1 MAVICGGQSLIRIR
15 QLMSH
20 TILASVLVPIWRA
33 LEKKRIDPAA
43 LLKRCDIDPELL
55 RDPDAR
61 YRIEKNDAMWAAV
74 LEATGDR
81 TVVFEIVEQLHPS
94 TLHALGYGWL
104 SSDTLNEAFDRF
116 QQFFAVV
123 SSIDGIHIEREDGQ
137 LRIWGEGLP
146 EGQRLKHGFLGHEY
160 FAVVITEMVRW
171 LVGDSVSPLR
181 VMFEHP
187 APVDCSRY
195 FEYFRC
201 PVEFSQ
207 PGNRVVFDARGMD
220 RPLPT
225 GNAALS
231 EQHDAIASAYLDRL
245 GKSSLADRIRR
256 WLSGHLPGGKVSQE
270 AAAQAMHLSARSLQR
285 HLAEE
290 SHTWSELLEDTRRS
304 LAETYLKTDR
314 TLTTGEV
321 AWLVGFTEPA
331 NFARAF
337 KRWTGMTPT
346 EFRQSA

>member
-1 MAVICGGQSLIRIR
+1 
-15 QLMSH
+15 MSY
-20 TILASVLVPIWRA
+20 TILASVLVPIWRV
-33 LEKKRIDPAA
+33 LERNRIDPEA
-43 LLKRCDIDPELL
+43 LFRSCDIDPDLL

-81 TVVFEIVEQLHPS
+81 TVVFKIVEQLHPS

-116 QQFFAVV
+116 QRFFAVV
-123 SSIDGIHIEREDGQ
+123 SSIDGIHIEREDGE

-160 FAVVITEMVRW
+160 FAVVLTEMVRW
-171 LVGDSVSPLR
+171 LAGYSMSPLR

-207 PGNRVVFDARGMD
+207 PGNRLIFDLEGMD
-220 RPLPT
+220 QPLPT
-225 GNAALS
+225 GNARLS
-231 EQHDAIASAYLDRL
+231 DQHDAIAGDYLDRL
-245 GKSSLADRIRR
+245 GMSSISDRVRR
-256 WLSGHLPGGKVSQE
+256 WLSTHLPGGNVSQE
-270 AAAQAMHLSARSLQR
+270 SAAQAMHLSARSLQR
-285 HLAEE
+285 RLSDE
-290 SHTWSELLEDTRRS
+290 SQTWSELLEDTRRK
-304 LAETYLKTDR
+304 LAQTYLASDPN
-314 TLTTGEV
+314 LTTGEV

-346 EFRQSA
+346 EYRQSA